1 VAGVKFSTLPNFA
14 IERVNP
20 ADKTDSYVA
29 LTFDSRGRLV
39 VSKEL
44 DHPRLLLDDDK
55 DGIYESEKVLSDKV
69 RNCQGLWFEG
79 RVMYGSCVDVAKAQ
93 EAAKSAPPPQ
103 GGGRGG
109 PNPNRPA
116 GIFRME
122 DTNGDDVADTF
133 ETLGMAGGIQEHGP
147 HAIRRRPDGGMAV
160 IVGNNE
166 TIADEALDLNSP
178 VLQDKDAQFL
188 PIFPNFGTSARE
200 GAHSAIYE
208 WVPEMKKFRVF
219 SGGNRNAYDF
229 GYNLAGEAF
238 LFDSDMEWDIGLPWY
253 REVRTVHEVLNGN
266 YGYRNG
272 SGKYPPYYIDSLPPV
287 RDVNRGSPVGVEFYT
302 SYAYPREFFDNLFE
316 ADWSRG
322 RLLYTALTP
331 NGATYSARS
340 DRAEFVHGEPFNV
353 TDVEVGPDGMLYF
366 TTGGRN
372 TTGGVWRLRYK
383 GQVTA
388 APDMTGVLGVV
399 RQPQPLSSWGW
410 DAIEKV
416 KASMGPAFGVELDKL
431 ARSASASI
439 PDRARAIYE
448 MQRHGAAP
456 PMALLTTLLTD
467 RAPEVRAASV
477 YAAGVQGAAAA
488 RVAAVALRDRD
499 PVVRRRAAEALMR
512 MGQSPDKPSLAPV
525 GDIYA
530 LLNDSDRFVRWA
542 GRIAIEHTARNEW
555 KDRVLKETNP
565 LGALEG
571 SLAWVRTAN
580 GASLQPIVDKLFAM
594 MKQTSLST
602 ENKLRLYRTV
612 MYTTTEIKGGLS
624 AAEREQ
630 LYGLVATQFP
640 ATDERMNRELALMI
654 GYSGQAPGIAE
665 LLAAMPSGDTNQQL
679 QLQYLYALRMIKQ
692 GWTTEQKTQL
702 AEIFGRAAK
711 WRGGAQFINFVGQFY
726 DSVADLYASDEEK
739 QILFEK
745 APEFSPLT
753 PQELEAIQ
761 ARQAA
766 AGRGGRGRGGRG
778 GPQTPLA
785 ARTQGRVVSRQEMM
799 EEAIYQPQQNL
810 SADEGRKVFEANCAS
825 CHRFGGLGNDH
836 GIAGL
841 NLSASP
847 LRSAKYSL
855 LEAVMFPNR
864 KIAPEHETTV
874 ITTTDGRTIPALVLR
889 ESAQSVTVLTR
900 EGTETE
906 VPKAQIKSRQKEK
919 TSLMT
924 EAMADA
930 MNQGQ
935 WRNLLAFLTAPQ

>member
-1 VAGVKFSTLPNFA
+1 
-14 IERVNP
+14 
-20 ADKTDSYVA
+20 
-29 LTFDSRGRLV
+29 
-39 VSKEL
+39 
-44 DHPRLLLDDDK
+44 
-55 DGIYESEKVLSDKV
+55 
-69 RNCQGLWFEG
+69 
-79 RVMYGSCVDVAKAQ
+79 
-93 EAAKSAPPPQ
+93 
-103 GGGRGG
+103 
-109 PNPNRPA
+109 
-116 GIFRME
+116 
-122 DTNGDDVADTF
+122 
-133 ETLGMAGGIQEHGP
+133 
-147 HAIRRRPDGGMAV
+147 
-160 IVGNNE
+160 
-166 TIADEALDLNSP
+166 
-178 VLQDKDAQFL
+178 
-188 PIFPNFGTSARE
+188 
-200 GAHSAIYE
+200 
-208 WVPEMKKFRVF
+208 
-219 SGGNRNAYDF
+219 
-229 GYNLAGEAF
+229 
-238 LFDSDMEWDIGLPWY
+238 
-253 REVRTVHEVLNGN
+253 
-266 YGYRNG
+266 
-272 SGKYPPYYIDSLPPV
+272 
-287 RDVNRGSPVGVEFYT
+287 
-302 SYAYPREFFDNLFE
+302 
-316 ADWSRG
+316 
-322 RLLYTALTP
+322 
-331 NGATYSARS
+331 
-340 DRAEFVHGEPFNV
+340 
-353 TDVEVGPDGMLYF
+353 
-366 TTGGRN
+366 
-372 TTGGVWRLRYK
+372 
-383 GQVTA
+383 
-388 APDMTGVLGVV
+388 
-399 RQPQPLSSWGW
+399 
-410 DAIEKV
+410 
-416 KASMGPAFGVELDKL
+416 
-431 ARSASASI
+431 
-439 PDRARAIYE
+439 
-448 MQRHGAAP
+448 
-456 PMALLTTLLTD
+456 
-467 RAPEVRAASV
+467 
-477 YAAGVQGAAAA
+477 
-488 RVAAVALRDRD
+488 
-499 PVVRRRAAEALMR
+499 
-512 MGQSPDKPSLAPV
+512 
-525 GDIYA
+525 
-530 LLNDSDRFVRWA
+530 
-542 GRIAIEHTARNEW
+542 
-555 KDRVLKETNP
+555 
-565 LGALEG
+565 
-571 SLAWVRTAN
+571 
-580 GASLQPIVDKLFAM
+580 
-594 MKQTSLST
+594 
-602 ENKLRLYRTV
+602 

-640 ATDERMNRELALMI
+640 ATDERMNRDLALMI

-836 GIAGL
+836 GVAGL
-841 NLSASP
+841 NLSGSP